1 MRTMKDDEK
10 QKNAPVATDVQDLI
24 GAAIIEARRDSNMTS
39 KQFMEA
45 AMPCYWRE
53 DIPEGTPKS
62 LINAARIARQTMTP
76 MHFGSEVSF
85 AVTQT
90 HIDDHMAKGV
100 EDGGGSIIGTDI
112 KTPESW

>member
-1 MRTMKDDEK
+1 M
-10 QKNAPVATDVQDLI
+10 I

-39 KQFMEA
+39 KQFMES

-85 AVTQT
+85 AVAQT